1 MAEDLRWNAAT
12 LWVGSKCHIVHYPL
26 SGWKVFNLVVT
37 YHNDAPEPVAGKAV
51 ADEEVISGF
60 RHVHPRAQDI
70 IKHGKNWKLWVLCD
84 RNPVEGWVDGRVALL
99 GDAAHPMMQNFA
111 QGACMAMEDAVCLSH
126 MVAAYPGRVETALD
140 RYRRQRVLRTARV
153 QLQSREI
160 GNHIYHPAG
169 AHAHLRNAML
179 RAMSP
184 ADIYDSVAWLYGGT
198 GLSEDAEAAAGAV
211 GRASKKA
218 RAA

>member
-1 MAEDLRWNAAT
+1 
-12 LWVGSKCHIVHYPL
+12 
-26 SGWKVFNLVVT
+26 
-37 YHNDAPEPVAGKAV
+37 
-51 ADEEVISGF
+51 
-60 RHVHPRAQDI
+60 
-70 IKHGKNWKLWVLCD
+70 
-84 RNPVEGWVDGRVALL
+84 
-99 GDAAHPMMQNFA
+99 
-111 QGACMAMEDAVCLSH
+111 
-126 MVAAYPGRVETALD
+126 
-140 RYRRQRVLRTARV
+140 V